1 MRVCD
6 NSLIIFFMKLTTSIN
21 KKNLNELVIKSSI
34 WNSIIE
40 VFKQEKNMDITPY
53 LVSIQIKWNRII
65 IKTNKTILNAELLM
79 LSDKINQ
86 RISEKLKKIWLRFEE
101 FEIRYI

>member
-1 MRVCD
+1 
-6 NSLIIFFMKLTTSIN
+6 MKLTTSIN

-40 VFKQEKNMDITPY
+40 VFKYEKNMDITPY
-53 LVSIQIKWNRII
+53 LVSIQIKGNRII
-65 IKTNKTILNAELLM
+65 IKTSKTILNTELLM
-79 LSDKINQ
+79 LSDKINYK
-86 RISEKLKKIWLRFEE
+86 ISEKLKKIGLRFEE